1 MKFNVYSLG
10 LSLFILAS
18 CSSNPYKLTE
28 EGKKVELKS
37 NRPKNCEVIGR
48 VSGESKDGEFEAAK
62 NVARNNAAEKGADS
76 LFINDQV
83 QNGAIVK
90 VLGTAY
96 KCR

>member
-1 MKFNVYSLG
+1 MNKFLMVI
-10 LSLFILAS
+10 LSLAFVAS
-18 CSSNPYKLTE
+18 CSSNPYRLTE
-28 EGKKVELKS
+28 GGKKVELKL

-48 VSGESKDGEFEAAK
+48 VSGESEDGEFEAAK
-62 NVARNNAAEKGADS
+62 NVARNNAADKGADT

-83 QNGAIVK
+83 QNGAQVK